1 MNTGWTGGEYG
12 TGSRMK
18 LSYTRTM
25 VRAAIDG
32 KLAGVETTQD
42 AVFGLHIPTAVEG
55 VPSEVLNPR
64 EAWADKAAYDAKA
77 AELAGLFNENFKKFS
92 NVSEAI
98 TTLGG
103 PLK

>member
-1 MNTGWTGGEYG
+1 
-12 TGSRMK
+12 
-18 LSYTRTM
+18 
-25 VRAAIDG
+25 
-32 KLAGVETTQD
+32 
-42 AVFGLHIPTAVEG
+42 
-55 VPSEVLNPR
+55 VLNPR

-77 AELAGLFNENFKKFS
+77 AELAGLFNENFKKFA